1 MGEHS
6 RAPCCDRHAGCA
18 LPAALPPLSC
28 RVAKQ
33 RMTGPLAVRP
43 APYQHTRG
51 KRRFHFS
58 PALSSKE
65 ASRRSDLCPQL
76 ALPFSSCSLA
86 QCRRRSLVGDA
97 GQRGPGGTALHVR
110 SAVGPIRVGV
120 LANAAPQTAS
130 DVRRAALG
138 RAVGGCAARDRQ
150 ADQERAREQAG
161 REGSSALEHG
171 APRIPSGVK
180 AGDPPC
186 QEHDTST
193 FTPPSG

>member
-65 ASRRSDLCPQL
+65 ASRRSDLCPPACSALLLVFPL
-76 ALPFSSCSLA
+76 AVPEEIIGWRCWAAWAGWNCPARQVGGWSHSRRCSGQRCSSNCFRRSQSCLGP
-86 QCRRRSLVGDA
+86 CRRWLCSPRPASRSGARSRA
-97 GQRGPGGTALHVR
+97 GGQ
-110 SAVGPIRVGV
+110 
-120 LANAAPQTAS
+120 
-130 DVRRAALG
+130 G
-138 RAVGGCAARDRQ
+138 RI
-150 ADQERAREQAG
+150 ER
-161 REGSSALEHG
+161 
-171 APRIPSGVK
+171 
-180 AGDPPC
+180 
-186 QEHDTST
+186 T
-193 FTPPSG
+193 